1 MTDTLKIKAETFNK
15 RRVDT
20 IKGMNLTDDNSSRKG
35 SRSDYYRETYRP
47 QFHYSP
53 EKNWMNDPNGMVYFE
68 GEYHLFYQ
76 HTPHDTQPDFGRM
89 HWGHAVSKDLVHWD
103 ELPPAIPPGED
114 GAIFSGSAVVDKNN
128 TSGFFNEEGSGLVA
142 IYTNEGNKA
151 QPGKSQVQSIAY
163 SKDKGRTWTKY
174 EGNPVLFPAET
185 LDFRDPKV
193 FWYDES
199 SMWIMV
205 LAVRDRVEFYTSP
218 NLKEWSFASE
228 FGSDISGIHRG
239 VFECPDVFR
248 ISVDEDSS
256 ISKWIL
262 MLSVGDR
269 NGVNPNDPEP
279 PAGGSGMMYF
289 IGNFDGKVFTLDE
302 TLDSFDTTKW
312 VDYGSDFYAAV
323 TWSGIP
329 NENGRKIWVG
339 WMNNWRYATTLPSE
353 EWRGK
358 TSISREL
365 QLRTYPEGL
374 RLIQAPIS
382 ELSQLRKPILSLQDL
397 TIKPG
402 MNVLSDIFVAKAEII
417 AEFEINNVA
426 ELRFKVR
433 KSSNQETIV
442 GYNVS
447 NEELFVDR
455 TKSGT
460 IDFHSD
466 FTAKHKAPMK
476 PEDGRIQLSIYVD
489 WSSVEVFGNNGK
501 AVISDLI
508 FPDLESRDLELY
520 AIGGELKV
528 LSLQINDLVSIWGNE
543 TV

>member
-1 MTDTLKIKAETFNK
+1 MKEL
-15 RRVDT
+15 
-20 IKGMNLTDDNSSRKG
+20 NLTDDYSGRKRK
-35 SRSDYYRETYRP
+35 SNYSETYRP

-76 HTPHDTQPDFGRM
+76 HTPHDTQPDFGNM
-89 HWGHAVSKDLVHWD
+89 HWGHAVSKDLVHWT

-128 TSGFFNEEGSGLVA
+128 TSGFFDEEGSGLVA

-151 QPGKSQVQSIAY
+151 QPGKPQVQSIAY

-174 EGNPVLFPAET
+174 EGNPVLFPTDT

-193 FWYDES
+193 IWHDES

-228 FGSDISGIHRG
+228 FGSDIPHIHRG
-239 VFECPDVFR
+239 IFECPDIFR
-248 ISVDEDSS
+248 IQVDEDSNTT
-256 ISKWIL
+256 KWIL

-269 NGVNPNDPEP
+269 NGVNPDDPEP

-289 IGNFDGKVFTLDE
+289 VGSFDGKSFTPDE
-302 TLDSFDTTKW
+302 ALESIDTIKW

-323 TWSGIP
+323 SWNGIS
-329 NENGRKIWVG
+329 NEDGRKIWIG
-339 WMNNWRYATTLPSE
+339 WMNNWRYATTLPSK

-358 TSISREL
+358 TSIPREL
-365 QLRTYPEGL
+365 QLRTYLEGL
-374 RLIQAPIS
+374 RLIQTPIN

-402 MNVLSDIFVAKAEII
+402 MNVLSDISAAKAEII
-417 AEFEINNVA
+417 AEFEIGTAV
-426 ELRFKVR
+426 EFGFKVR
-433 KSSNQETIV
+433 KSANQETII
-442 GYNVS
+442 GYNIS

-455 TKSGT
+455 TKSSAT
-460 IDFHSD
+460 DFHSD
-466 FTAKHKAPMK
+466 FTAIHKATMK
-476 PEDGRIQLSIYVD
+476 PEHGRVQLSIYVD
-489 WSSVEVFGNNGK
+489 WSSVEVFGNHGK
-501 AVISDLI
+501 TIISDMI
-508 FPDLESRDLELY
+508 FPDLESRGLELY
-520 AIGGELKV
+520 AIGGEQRV
-528 LSLQINDLVSIWGNE
+528 VSLQINDLVSIWGND

>member
-1 MTDTLKIKAETFNK
+1 MKEL
-15 RRVDT
+15 
-20 IKGMNLTDDNSSRKG
+20 NLTDDYSGRKRK
-35 SRSDYYRETYRP
+35 SNYSETYRP

-76 HTPHDTQPDFGRM
+76 HTPHDTQPDFGNM
-89 HWGHAVSKDLVHWD
+89 HWGHAVSKDLVHWT

-128 TSGFFNEEGSGLVA
+128 TSGFFDEEGSGLVA

-151 QPGKSQVQSIAY
+151 QPGKPQVQSIAY

-174 EGNPVLFPAET
+174 EGNPVLFPTDT

-193 FWYDES
+193 IWHDES

-228 FGSDISGIHRG
+228 FGSDIPHIHRG
-239 VFECPDVFR
+239 IFECPDIFR
-248 ISVDEDSS
+248 IQVDEDSNTT
-256 ISKWIL
+256 KWIL

-269 NGVNPNDPEP
+269 NGVNPDDPEP

-289 IGNFDGKVFTLDE
+289 VGSFDGKSFTPDE
-302 TLDSFDTTKW
+302 ALESIDTIKW

-323 TWSGIP
+323 SWNGIS
-329 NENGRKIWVG
+329 NEDGRKIWLG
-339 WMNNWRYATTLPSE
+339 WMNNWRYATTLPSK

-358 TSISREL
+358 TSIPREL

-374 RLIQAPIS
+374 RLIQTPIN

-402 MNVLSDIFVAKAEII
+402 MNVLSDISAAKAEII
-417 AEFEINNVA
+417 AEFEIGTAV
-426 ELRFKVR
+426 EFGFKVR
-433 KSSNQETIV
+433 KSANQETII
-442 GYNVS
+442 GYNIS

-455 TKSGT
+455 TKSSAT
-460 IDFHSD
+460 DFHSD
-466 FTAKHKAPMK
+466 FTAIHKATMK
-476 PEDGRIQLSIYVD
+476 PEHERIQLSIYLD
-489 WSSVEVFGNNGK
+489 WSSVEVFGNHGK
-501 AVISDLI
+501 TIISDMI
-508 FPDLESRDLELY
+508 FPDFESKGLELY
-520 AIGGELKV
+520 AIGGELRV
-528 LSLQINDLVSIWGNE
+528 VSLQINDLVSIWGNE
-543 TV
+543 NV